1 MSQLQHPS
9 LSQPKADILLV
20 DDNPDNLRLL
30 SDMLTE
36 NGYKTR
42 KVLNGK
48 LALNAVGAVLPDLIL
63 LDIMMP
69 ELDGYEVCQQLKS
82 HPQTKEIPILF
93 ISALDDTLD
102 KVKAFRLGGSDYIT
116 KPFKIEEV
124 LARIEHQLTIQ
135 RVKAEIEKLNDE
147 LEQRVIERTL
157 ELQQANAKLSYMALH
172 DPLTEL
178 PNRTLFLERLEQAI
192 QQSKTEP
199 EYQFAVL
206 FLDGDRFKNI
216 NDSWGHIFGDQLLM
230 AVARRLETCC
240 ESGDILA
247 RLGGD
252 EFTILVAGEKVI
264 ETAIKIANIIHQSM
278 LKPFHLK
285 QQEVFINFSI
295 GICLGKGYDYP
306 EDILRDADTAMY
318 RAKAL
323 GKGRYQVFDT
333 EMHHQ
338 VLELLYLENDMQRAI
353 KRQEFIVY
361 YQPIINLNT
370 GKIVSLEAL
379 VRWTH
384 PERGFMPPGKF
395 ISVAEETGLIKPMGF
410 WVLQEACCQLR
421 QWQKQKIVP
430 PELTMSVNLSAKQ
443 FSLSNL
449 IEEIDKVLD
458 TTELNPQYLKLEI
471 TESAII
477 GNQTSVSSILQQ
489 LRNRKIQLSLDDFGT
504 GYSSMSYLHRFPL
517 NTLKIDR
524 SFVNLI
530 DGQSQDLGIV
540 EAIITLAQKLN
551 MNVIAEGIETVEQ
564 MNHLKQ
570 LRCEMGQ
577 GYLFAKPLDQKAI
590 ESLLQNSPQWIALL

>member
-1 MSQLQHPS
+1 MTQA
-9 LSQPKADILLV
+9 QPKADILLV

-48 LALNAVGAVLPDLIL
+48 LALNAIQAVLPDLIL
-63 LDIMMP
+63 LDILMP
-69 ELDGYEVCQQLKS
+69 ELDGYEVCTQLKAN
-82 HPQTKEIPILF
+82 PQTQDIPILF

-102 KVKAFRLGGSDYIT
+102 KVKAFQLGGADYIT
-116 KPFKIEEV
+116 KPFKVEEV

-135 RVKAEIEKLNDE
+135 RVKAEIEKLNAE
-147 LEQRVIERTL
+147 LEQRVIERTI
-157 ELQQANAKLSYMALH
+157 ELQQANAKLSYLALH

-192 QQSKTEP
+192 EQSKTESN
-199 EYQFAVL
+199 YQFAVL

-216 NDSWGHIFGDQLLM
+216 NDSLGHIMGDQLLM

-240 ESGDILA
+240 DSGDILA

-252 EFTILVAGEKVI
+252 EFTILITGENMI
-264 ETAIKIANIIHQSM
+264 EKAINIANIIHQKM
-278 LKPFHLK
+278 LQPFHLK

-295 GICLGKGYDYP
+295 GICQGQGYDYP
-306 EDILRDADTAMY
+306 VDILRDADTAMY

-323 GKGRYQVFDT
+323 GKGRYQVFDN
-333 EMHHQ
+333 EMHRQ
-338 VLELLYLENDMQRAI
+338 VLEFMHLENDMQRAI

-361 YQPIINLNT
+361 YQPIINLKI
-370 GKIVSLEAL
+370 GKIVGFEAL

-384 PERGFMPPGKF
+384 PEKGFMPPGQF
-395 ISVAEETGLIKPMGF
+395 ISVAEETGLIQPLGF
-410 WVLQEACCQLR
+410 WVLQEACRQLR
-421 QWQKQKIVP
+421 EWQKKQLVS
-430 PELTMSVNLSAKQ
+430 PEMTISVNLSAKQ
-443 FSLSNL
+443 FSQSNL
-449 IEEIDKVLD
+449 IEEINKILE

-477 GNQTSVSSILQQ
+477 GNLNSVKTILQQ
-489 LRNRKIQLSLDDFGT
+489 LRQRQIQLSLDDFGT
-504 GYSSMSYLHRFPL
+504 GYSSLSYLHRFPL

-530 DGQSQDLGIV
+530 DEQSADLGIV
-540 EAIITLAQKLN
+540 EAIITLAHKLK
-551 MNVIAEGIETVEQ
+551 MNVIAEGVETVEQ
-564 MNHLKQ
+564 MHYLKQ
-570 LRCEMGQ
+570 LNCEMSQ
-577 GYLFAKPLDQKAI
+577 GYLFAKPLDQKAT
-590 ESLLQNSPQWIALL
+590 ESLLLQSPQW